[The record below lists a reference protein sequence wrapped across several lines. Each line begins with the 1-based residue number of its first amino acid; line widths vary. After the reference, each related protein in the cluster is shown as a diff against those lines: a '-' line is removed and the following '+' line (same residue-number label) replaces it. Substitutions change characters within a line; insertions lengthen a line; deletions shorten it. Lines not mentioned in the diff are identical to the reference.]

1 MGLQINTNV
10 GALNAY
16 RNLSGTQNAMS
27 TSLER
32 LSSGL
37 RINRAADDAA
47 GLAISEKLR
56 SQISGLQKASSNA
69 QDGISLIQT
78 GEGALNESHSILQ
91 RMRELSVQAANDT
104 NTDTDRKQI
113 QKEVDQL
120 SQELSRIGNSTQF
133 NGKSLL
139 NGDLTATPLKLQ
151 IGANAGQNL
160 SVSISDMRG
169 RALGVTGTSEST
181 IDTAATKG
189 SVTGNGT
196 PATNLSTAG
205 AAGTLKIV
213 VDGDTANAVSVTG
226 FSTSDTA
233 AQTAAKINTALGTKG
248 SAAIDANG
256 KLAITSAKAGVG
268 SSIAIDSTS
277 TDKTVEDLGLQ
288 TAAVTASGGVASTT
302 ATAGTAGPTAG
313 TLAGTGNV
321 VFGAASPA
329 AGTLKVDIDA
339 GGTPISKTIN
349 LTAAD
354 FVDQTALLAKL
365 NDTTNGLGTAGT
377 ASISGGKLTI
387 TSATTG
393 TTSSVAVNTAG
404 STGATLEGLGFQTPT
419 VAAAPKAANVTTAN
433 GAAGVTTVST
443 AVVTNGTGTNA
454 LDFGSYSIGAVNASN
469 IADVLDSSGTKV
481 ATYNS
486 STGDIKDLTSS
497 TNTLATV
504 ASGSRP
510 ATAWKL
516 EIHGVDVST
525 QAAASAAVSTM
536 DAAISKVSD
545 QRSTLGSVQN
555 RLQHT
560 INNLGVAAENLTA
573 SESRIRDTDMAKEM
587 TSFTRAQIL
596 SQAGIS
602 MLAQANQAPQSVLKL
617 LG

>member
-91 RMRELSVQAANDT
+91 RMRELSVQASNDT
-104 NTDTDRKQI
+104 NTTQDRKQI

-160 SVSISDMRG
+160 TVSIGDMRG
-169 RALGVTGTSEST
+169 RALGVIGTSEST
-181 IDTAATKG
+181 VATGATKG
-189 SVTGNGT
+189 TVTGKTN
-196 PATNLSTAG
+196 PVSQSATGS
-205 AAGTLKIV
+205 LKLV
-213 VDGDTANAVSVTG
+213 VDGDTANPVTVSLASGDTSAQAVT
-226 FSTSDTA
+226 
-233 AQTAAKINTALGTKG
+233 KINTALGAKG
-248 SAAIDANG
+248 TAAIDANG
-256 KLAITSAKAGVG
+256 KLAITSATTGAS
-268 SSIAIDSTS
+268 SSIAVDASS
-277 TDKTVEDLGLQ
+277 TDATVQDLGLQ
-288 TAAVTASGGVASTT
+288 TAAVAATSGKVVGGTGGLTT
-302 ATAGTAGPTAG
+302 ATAVTAG
-313 TLAGTGNV
+313 NFNISV
-321 VFGAASPA
+321 DGAAAQTVTIGASKTVADVILGINTAIGA
-329 AGTLKVDIDA
+329 AGTASLDGA
-339 GGTPISKTIN
+339 GKLQVVSASTGTASAVAFSAITG
-349 LTAAD
+349 LGE
-354 FVDQTALLAKL
+354 L
-365 NDTTNGLGTAGT
+365 GLGTAT
-377 ASISGGKLTI
+377 A
-387 TSATTG
+387 
-393 TTSSVAVNTAG
+393 TAG
-404 STGATLEGLGFQTPT
+404 
-419 VAAAPKAANVTTAN
+419 AALVPKAANVTTAN
-433 GAAGVTTVST
+433 GAAAASTVAT
-443 AVVTNGTGTNA
+443 NVVTNGTGTNA
-454 LDFGSYSIGAVNASN
+454 LDFGSYSIAAVNASN
-469 IADVLDSSGTKV
+469 VADVLDSSGTKV

-486 STGDIKDLTSS
+486 STGDIKDLAS
-497 TNTLATV
+497 TPNTLATV

-510 ATAWKL
+510 TGAWSL
-516 EIHGVDVST
+516 EIHGVDVSS
-525 QAAASAAVSTM
+525 QAAAT
-536 DAAISKVSD
+536 AAISTVDTAIAKVSD

-587 TSFTRAQIL
+587 TAFTRAQIL

>member
-120 SQELSRIGNSTQF
+120 SQELTRIGNSTQF
-133 NGKSLL
+133 NGKNLL
-139 NGDLTATPLKLQ
+139 NGDLTSTPLKLQ
-151 IGANAGQNL
+151 IGANSGQSM
-160 SVSISDMRG
+160 SVSIGDMRG
-169 RALGVTGTSEST
+169 YALGVTGQGESKISSSTQGNIAGNAAVATDMTGAGGNLVVKVDGGSAQT
-181 IDTAATKG
+181 IALAATD
-189 SVTGNGT
+189 NR
-196 PATNLSTAG
+196 
-205 AAGTLKIV
+205 
-213 VDGDTANAVSVTG
+213 
-226 FSTSDTA
+226 
-233 AQTAAKINTALGTKG
+233 AQALAKIQAGLTGATASL
-248 SAAIDANG
+248 DASN
-256 KLAITSAKAGVG
+256 KLVITSNSVGASSGVTV
-268 SSIAIDSTS
+268 DSTS
-277 TDKTVEDLGLQ
+277 TDTTIEALGLQ
-288 TAAVTASGGVASTT
+288 TAAVTTTTAGKSTGT
-302 ATAGTAGPTAG
+302 VTALTAGTVLATAGGFD
-313 TLAGTGNV
+313 V
-321 VFGAASPA
+321 
-329 AGTLKVDIDA
+329 KVDA
-339 GGTPISKTIN
+339 NAAKTI
-349 LTAAD
+349 AIA
-354 FVDQTALLAKL
+354 V
-365 NDTTNGLGTAGT
+365 NDTVQMVLDKINTAIGATGT
-377 ASISGGKLTI
+377 ASLDASGSLQVVSASSGTSSKVLFSAVTGTDHFGLTAPVAADG
-387 TSATTG
+387 TSTTTPKAANTTATTG
-393 TTSSVAVNTAG
+393 TTGTVVTSTAAVTNG
-404 STGATLEGLGFQTPT
+404 
-419 VAAAPKAANVTTAN
+419 
-433 GAAGVTTVST
+433 GAAGFGLDAGSYTIT
-443 AVVTNGTGTNA
+443 AVAAGTTAG
-454 LDFGSYSIGAVNASN
+454 L
-469 IADVLDSSGTKV
+469 ADVLDSSGQRV
-481 ATYNS
+481 ATYNAT
-486 STGDIKDLTSS
+486 TGDIKDLTSAA
-497 TNTLATV
+497 NTLANV
-504 ASGSRP
+504 ASGSRSNQ
-510 ATAWKL
+510 AWNL
-516 EIHGVDVST
+516 EIHGVNVST
-525 QAAASAAVSTM
+525 QTAASLTVSTM
-536 DAAISKVSD
+536 DSAISKVSD